1 MAVKD
6 VHDIL
11 RSVYNRNQEKKALQK
26 HHIFLTDY
34 DHSYTLEYIEL
45 REKNEYEINIRGDGD
60 EEQLLFIFS
69 HFLISPIEL
78 IFIITP
84 QYVYTRD
91 ICYYNIISFIFQP
104 LLRMKYSA
112 KHRARRF

>member
-1 MAVKD
+1 MAVKYF
-6 VHDIL
+6 HDTL
-11 RSVYNRNQEKKALQK
+11 RSICNINQEKKALQK

-69 HFLISPIEL
+69 HFLISSIDL
-78 IFIITP
+78 IFIIIP
-84 QYVYTRD
+84 QYVY
-91 ICYYNIISFIFQP
+91 
-104 LLRMKYSA
+104 K
-112 KHRARRF
+112 